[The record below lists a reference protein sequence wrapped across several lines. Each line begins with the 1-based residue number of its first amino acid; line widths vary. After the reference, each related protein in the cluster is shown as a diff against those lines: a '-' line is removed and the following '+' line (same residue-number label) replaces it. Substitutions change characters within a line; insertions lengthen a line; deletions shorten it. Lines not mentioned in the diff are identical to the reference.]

1 MDPSRYHA
9 PTEEAGVQGSTAQP
23 ADGLGSEENGKDT
36 WLCKPRVL
44 VTNDDGIH
52 APGLLQL
59 VEALVQT
66 NAVQVF
72 VCAPEREASA
82 SSHGVCTAVKMR
94 VAPTVVPGTRKAVKV
109 WGRPADTVMLALTSP
124 LFDEDE
130 TVMRNG
136 QAETVSRSGFDLVVS
151 GINRGT

>member
-1 MDPSRYHA
+1 MDPSRFHA
-9 PTEEAGVQGSTAQP
+9 PMEEAGVHGSTPQHEGGVAP
-23 ADGLGSEENGKDT
+23 GENGTKPRGY
-36 WLCKPRVL
+36 KPRVL

-59 VEALVQT
+59 VEALVRTDQMH
-66 NAVQVF
+66 VF

-94 VAPTVVPGTRKAVKV
+94 VAPTLVPGTRKAVKV

-130 TVMRNG
+130 TLVCG
-136 QAETVSRSGFDLVVS
+136 DHKETLSRSGFDLVVS